1 MKKSQPFI
9 VLLGIFVAGFVA
21 GVVFSTWKLGDV
33 GGPPASAPKEQ
44 AQTSAQD
51 EIHQRISG
59 IERMLAANPDNAAAL
74 IQLGND
80 YFDLQKYDK
89 AVDAYDKAIK
99 LDPRNPDVLTDMGIS
114 YRRLGRPNE
123 AIEALRKAVAID
135 PGHAMALFNMGI
147 VLKDDLK
154 DKAGALKAW
163 EAFLEKAGDSR
174 LAVMVRPWVKQLR
187 EETGSTQGEETGDP
201 KK

>member
-1 MKKSQPFI
+1 MKKPQSLI
-9 VLLGIFVAGFVA
+9 VLLGVFLAGFIG
-21 GVVFSTWKLGDV
+21 GVVFSSWKLGDV
-33 GGPPASAPKEQ
+33 GGPPPSTPSEQ
-44 AQTSAQD
+44 AQSSAQD
-51 EIHQRISG
+51 EVQQRISG
-59 IERMLAANPDNAAAL
+59 IERMLAVNPNNAAAL

-80 YFDLQKYDK
+80 YFDLKKYDK
-89 AVDAYDKAIK
+89 AVDVYGKA
-99 LDPRNPDVLTDMGIS
+99 LELEPRNADVLTDMGIA

-123 AIEALRKAVAID
+123 AMEAFRKAVELD

-163 EAFLEKAGDSR
+163 EMFLEKAGESR
-174 LAVMVRPWVKQLR
+174 YAVMVRPWVKQLR
-187 EETGSTQGEETGDP
+187 EETGSTQDEKNTEE